1 MGQARLARRVTGKL
15 RDRFLRED
23 EALDNEADVLH
34 PHGSLHSGALS
45 PRYNLFDQ
53 GWVEKRSE

>member
-1 MGQARLARRVTGKL
+1 L

-34 PHGSLHSGALS
+34 PHGSLH
-45 PRYNLFDQ
+45 F
-53 GWVEKRSE
+53 